1 MTAVDGTTVQVD
13 EVEELAV
20 DGLRW
25 LVAAARETADG
36 GLAWPAAPSQERTDP
51 TLYSGT
57 AGIVSVLL
65 EAWRHLGDDSYADLA
80 LRAGHGLAAAVDGH
94 EDDSL
99 YFGRSG
105 MALVLHTL
113 HHELGDT
120 ACGTAADR
128 AMALVRSHFDGERW
142 GELFEL
148 MGGNGGTG
156 LAALAVGDPEFAVL
170 AVEPYLRAAE
180 ETPWGVTWPH
190 RPGTEARM
198 HHMSHGTLGIAYAL
212 VRIGHATGRADLVD
226 LGLAGVADVVARA
239 EGGPDGFLVP
249 HSTPQFLP
257 DLIEPVSYGWC
268 HGPTGD
274 AHMFRLLRDTQ
285 GDPAG
290 AALADRCW
298 HTVVHS
304 GLPQRLRPGFWD
316 NNGRCCGT
324 AGVLALAGDRIAER
338 AGGQEAYDFARVL
351 VADLAARAI
360 RDTDGARWSNVEHRA
375 TPSDLE
381 PGTGWAQ
388 GGAGIVRE
396 LLRFVRLSRGGD
408 PRYAFTWP
416 DQPQVSTQATDPIR
430 RAGTEVTS

>member
-1 MTAVDGTTVQVD
+1 MGAMTAVGGTNVRVD

-36 GLAWPAAPSQERTDP
+36 GLAWPTAPSQEKTDP
-51 TLYSGT
+51 TLYTGT

-80 LRAGHGLAAAVDGH
+80 LRAGRGLAAAVDGH

-105 MALVLHTL
+105 MALVLHP
-113 HHELGDT
+113 
-120 ACGTAADR
+120 ARR
-128 AMALVRSHFDGERW
+128 ARRHRLRYGGRSRVGSRALALRRGAL

-148 MGGNGGTG
+148 MGGNGGNG
-156 LAALAVGDPEFAVL
+156 LAALAIGDPEFAVL

-180 ETPWGVTWPH
+180 KTPWGVTWPH

-226 LGLAGVADVVARA
+226 LGLAGVADVVARD
-239 EGGPDGFLVP
+239 EGGPDGFLVR

-268 HGPTGD
+268 HGPAGD
-274 AHMFRLLRDTQ
+274 AQLFRLLRDTQ
-285 GDPAG
+285 GDPAW

-298 HTVVHS
+298 HTVVRS
-304 GLPQRLRPGFWD
+304 GLPSGC
-316 NNGRCCGT
+316 GRGSGTTT
-324 AGVLALAGDRIAER
+324 AGA
-338 AGGQEAYDFARVL
+338 
-351 VADLAARAI
+351 AARRASSPWPATGSPKQPQG
-360 RDTDGARWSNVEHRA
+360 RRRTTSRGSSSPTSPPARSGTPTVPAGPTSSTGPPRA
-375 TPSDLE
+375 TSNPT
-381 PGTGWAQ
+381 P
-388 GGAGIVRE
+388 AG
-396 LLRFVRLSRGGD
+396 
-408 PRYAFTWP
+408 
-416 DQPQVSTQATDPIR
+416 R
-430 RAGTEVTS
+430 RAVRASCVNCCASSG

>member
-1 MTAVDGTTVQVD
+1 MTAVDGTAVRVN

-25 LVAAARETADG
+25 LVAAARDTADG
-36 GLAWPAAPSQERTDP
+36 GLAWPVAPSQERTDP

-80 LRAGHGLAAAVDGH
+80 LRAGRGLAAAVDGH

-113 HHELGDT
+113 HEELGDT
-120 ACGTAADR
+120 ACGTAADH

-148 MGGNGGTG
+148 MGGNGGNG

-180 ETPWGVTWPH
+180 KTPWGVTWPH
-190 RPGTEARM
+190 RPGTEARL

-226 LGLAGVADVVARA
+226 LGLAGVADVVARD

-249 HSTPQFLP
+249 HSTPQFRP
-257 DLIEPVSYGWC
+257 DLIEPVSFGWC
-268 HGPTGD
+268 HGPAGD
-274 AHMFRLLRDTQ
+274 AHLFRLLRDTQ
-285 GDPAG
+285 GDPAW

-304 GLPQRLRPGFWD
+304 GIPQRLRPGFWD

-324 AGVLALAGDRIAER
+324 AGVLALAGDRIAEG
-338 AGGQEAYDFARVL
+338 AGEQGAYDFARVL
-351 VADLAARAI
+351 VADLAARAV

-416 DQPQVSTQATDPIR
+416 DQPQVSAQATDPIR
-430 RAGTEVTS
+430 RTGTDATS